1 MGKPAVARAWLDGQD
16 GPVPGV
22 DCSKDVVLT
31 KQSFKEEVDVNKIIE
46 KAARGQVVPGQL
58 RDPIYEDFSSMPSYQ
73 EALNLVLR
81 AEEQFAGL
89 DAKLRSRFG
98 NDPSQFL
105 AFMEDPKNV
114 EEHISLG
121 LATRRKEDLG
131 GGAGSPGEQG
141 GGAGGSPGGAN
152 PKAAGQAGA
161 SPLASSSS
169 GQSNGAGASK

>member
-16 GPVPGV
+16 GPSPGV
-22 DCSKDVVLT
+22 DCSKDLVLT

-58 RDPIYEDFSSMPSYQ
+58 RDAIYEDFSSMPSYQ

-89 DAKLRSRFG
+89 DAKLRARFS

-121 LATRRKEDLG
+121 LATRRKEDPS
-131 GGAGSPGEQG
+131 GGAGSAGQQG
-141 GGAGGSPGGAN
+141 GRAGGGPGGAN
-152 PKAAGQAGA
+152 SQAAGQTGA
-161 SPLASSSS
+161 SPLCIVTGKQIGRAHV
-169 GQSNGAGASK
+169 